1 MWYDVVNGDLTRPAE
16 IDETSSKVYVYVRRN
31 IELVEAT
38 DEMLAHY
45 RWQEM
50 KIPREMLEVTKK
62 VINHDSALDDVY
74 SALVELAE
82 IIVEG

>member
-1 MWYDVVNGDLTRPAE
+1 MWYDVTNGDLTRPAA

-38 DEMLAHY
+38 DEMPAHY
-45 RWQEM
+45 RWQEL
-50 KIPREMLEVTKK
+50 KIPREMWEVTKK
-62 VINHDSALDDVY
+62 VFNHDSALDDVY

>member
-1 MWYDVVNGDLTRPAE
+1 MWYGVTNGDLTLPAE

-31 IELVEAT
+31 IEIVEAT
-38 DEMLAHY
+38 DEMPAHY

-50 KIPREMLEVTKK
+50 KIPREMWEVTKK
-62 VINHDSALDDVY
+62 VFNHDSALDDVY

>member
-1 MWYDVVNGDLTRPAE
+1 MWYDVENGDLIRPAE

-31 IELVEAT
+31 IEIVEAT
-38 DEMLAHY
+38 EETPAHY

-50 KIPREMLEVTKK
+50 KIPRGMWEVTKK
-62 VINHDSALDDVY
+62 VFNHDSALDDVY